1 MLIVYFEPFG
11 NADGFCVYILQ
22 TILISTVQYITC
34 VCGWNPVKTI
44 NGVFCVHSTKKYCTI
59 LYVVHTLWKHRPGLF
74 VYTQQKCTVQYCTC
88 ICCTHPVETQ
98 TGVIIVYILQECT
111 VQYYTCE
118 CCTHPVETQTGVI
131 CVHSTRMDSTILYL

>member
-44 NGVFCVHSTKKYCTI
+44 NGVFLCTFYKKV
-59 LYVVHTLWKHRPGLF
+59 LYN
-74 VYTQQKCTVQYCTC
+74 TV
-88 ICCTHPVETQ
+88 CCTHS
-98 TGVIIVYILQECT
+98 
-111 VQYYTCE
+111 
-118 CCTHPVETQTGVI
+118 VETQTGVI
-131 CVHSTRMDSTILYL
+131 CVHSTKMYCTILYLYMLYTPCGNTDRGYNCVHSTRMYCTILYL